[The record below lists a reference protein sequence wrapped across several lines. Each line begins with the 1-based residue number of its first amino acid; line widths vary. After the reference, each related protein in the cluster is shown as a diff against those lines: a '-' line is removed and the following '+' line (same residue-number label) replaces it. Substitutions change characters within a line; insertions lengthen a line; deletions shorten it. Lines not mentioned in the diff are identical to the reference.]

1 MINVTIHRRLNWV
14 KFGLVGVGVLLVG
27 LIAGLALSA
36 RGWLP
41 FGSDRMPI
49 YLPAD
54 QPVDQA
60 VNLNMGFS
68 SVAKAVMPAVVTI
81 ETSAHVR
88 PRRSPYP
95 FFDDPFGDLFNWPF
109 PKDDQPPSGRTPR
122 QSAPRG
128 HLRQALGSGV
138 IVSPEGLIMT
148 NNHVVE
154 GAEKVDVTLADK
166 RHYAAKVI
174 GTDAPSDI
182 AVLKIDARDLPSL
195 PLGDSNKVEVGDV
208 VLAVGNPLG
217 IGQTVT
223 MGIIS
228 AKGRSTSAGSGNY
241 EDFLQTDAA
250 INEGNSGGALVNL
263 KGEMIGIPS
272 QIVSQTGG
280 NIGIGFAIPTS
291 MARYVMD
298 QLIHG
303 GRVHRGKL
311 GVSIGVLTPELAEH
325 FGYKGAQGALVQDVE
340 RGQPAERAGVKPGDI
355 ITEYQGQRVVDATQ
369 LHNLV
374 AQTAPGSTVRFK
386 VWRDGAEHEL
396 TATLTEMSLPRAGS
410 KEGGGPG
417 SDNGGLAGV
426 RVENL
431 TPEIA
436 QRLSLPPA
444 TRGVVVNEI
453 DSDSNAASV
462 GLRSGDVIEEVDR
475 QPISSVNEFKAA
487 LQKAGKKDVLL
498 RVRRTQQGAF
508 YLVVPAQ
515 E

>member
-1 MINVTIHRRLNWV
+1 MINGTIHRHLNWV
-14 KFGLVGVGVLLVG
+14 KLGLVGLGVLLVG
-27 LIAGLALSA
+27 LIAGSALSA
-36 RGWLP
+36 KGWLP
-41 FGSDRMPI
+41 FGSDRVPI
-49 YLPAD
+49 YPTAD
-54 QPVDQA
+54 QRVVQA

-81 ETSAHVR
+81 ETSARVR
-88 PRRSPYP
+88 PRQRPYP
-95 FFDDPFGDLFNWPF
+95 FNDPFGGLFDWAF
-109 PKDDQPPSGRTPR
+109 PQDDQPPRSRAPR
-122 QSAPRG
+122 QPAPRG
-128 HLRQALGSGV
+128 HLQQTALGSGV
-138 IVSPEGLIMT
+138 IVSPEGLIIT

-154 GAEKVDVTLADK
+154 GAEKVDVILTDN
-166 RHYAAKVI
+166 RHYLAKVV
-174 GTDAPSDI
+174 GTDAPSDV

-195 PLGDSNKVEVGDV
+195 QLGDSNKVEVGDV

-263 KGEMIGIPS
+263 NGEMIGIPS

-280 NIGIGFAIPTS
+280 NIGIGFAIPSS
-291 MARYVMD
+291 MARNVMD
-298 QLIHG
+298 QLVGG

-311 GVSIGVLTPELAEH
+311 GVSIGALTPELAEH

-340 RGQPAERAGVKPGDI
+340 RGQPAELAGVKPGDI
-355 ITEYQGQRVVDATQ
+355 ITEYQGQRVVGATQ

-386 VWRDGAEHEL
+386 VWRDGAEREL
-396 TATLTEMSLPRAGS
+396 TATLTEMSLPLTGG
-410 KEGGGPG
+410 KGGGGPG
-417 SDNGGLAGV
+417 SGGGGLAGV
-426 RVENL
+426 SVENL

-436 QRLSLPPA
+436 RQLSLPPA
-444 TRGVVVNEI
+444 TRGVVVNDI
-453 DSDSNAASV
+453 DSDSNAAGV

-475 QPISSVNEFKAA
+475 QPVSSVNEFRAA
-487 LQKAGKKDVLL
+487 LQRAGKKDVLL